1 MRNRK
6 IAAALPMLLAGIL
19 LAACAGQQE
28 PAQKS
33 IDAAEASISAMRED
47 AAKYV
52 PDDLKELESSL
63 AGMKANYQ
71 KGDYSAVLTAGRVL
85 NTHIK
90 SVSESIATR
99 KEEMVALTE
108 QLTEQWNTLS
118 GEVPEM
124 VESVTAR
131 VESLTK
137 SGKLPKDVDAP
148 TFERVKTDAATMAQ
162 RWQQALGAFSN
173 GNMQEA
179 VDMAQVAKEKAD
191 WIMLTLGM
199 S

>member
-1 MRNRK
+1 MKNRR
-6 IAAALPMLLAGIL
+6 IAPVCSLLLAGFL

-28 PAQKS
+28 PAQRN
-33 IDAAEASISAMRED
+33 IEAAEASIAAMRED
-47 AAKYV
+47 ATKYV
-52 PDDLKELESSL
+52 PDELKELEDSL

-90 SVSESIATR
+90 SVGESIASH
-99 KEEMVALTE
+99 KEEMMAVNE

-118 GEVPEM
+118 AEVPEM

-137 SGKLPKDVDAP
+137 SGKLPKDVDTT

-179 VDMAQVAKEKAD
+179 VDMAVVAKEKAES
-191 WIMLTLGM
+191 IMLTLAM